1 MSTSMCDPRTI
12 APTIPSTAVSIRL
25 TGSFSPRAKSFQK
38 VVISKD
44 LKADLQAF
52 FASMSY
58 DKLFILTDTNT
69 QEKCYPLIKDIPAL
83 QDTPVITVQAGDT
96 HKDIEQVAYIW
107 SRLSNEGASRNSLLV
122 NLGGGM
128 ITDMGGFAG
137 ATFKRGL
144 RTVNIPT
151 TLMASVDAAVGGKT
165 GINFNGLKNEVG
177 SFYPPECVFIDC
189 EFLRTIDRDNLLSG
203 YAEMIKHALISSMDI
218 YASVLLFDLDAKID
232 YAFLNR
238 MVAQSVAV
246 KERIVEE
253 DPKEHGIRKA
263 LNFGHTIGHAY
274 ESLSFKKDRPLL
286 HGHAVAAGIVSELY
300 LSHKVCGFPMEK
312 LSQVVY
318 YLKEY
323 YPAFVFDCKDYD
335 TLYEL
340 MTHDKKNEAGI
351 INFTLLSQVGDVQI
365 NQQVSKEKILES
377 LDFYRESFGV

>member
-1 MSTSMCDPRTI
+1 M
-12 APTIPSTAVSIRL
+12 AA
-25 TGSFSPRAKSFQK
+25 QK

-58 DKLFILTDTNT
+58 DRLFLLTDTNT

-189 EFLRTIDRDNLLSG
+189 EFLRTLDRDNLLSG

-263 LNFGHTIGHAY
+263 LNFGHTIGHAI
-274 ESLSFKKDRPLL
+274 EKLKNFELL
-286 HGHAVAAGIVSELY
+286 HGQCVALGTVAAAYISYKRSYLSDEEFYEIRDMNVGFYLPITVDGLKSEDILAATKSDKKMEQGTIKFILLESVGHAVVDRTVTDEEML
-300 LSHKVCGFPMEK
+300 
-312 LSQVVY
+312 
-318 YLKEY
+318 
-323 YPAFVFDCKDYD
+323 
-335 TLYEL
+335 
-340 MTHDKKNEAGI
+340 EA
-351 INFTLLSQVGDVQI
+351 INSINGDLI
-365 NQQVSKEKILES
+365 DEE
-377 LDFYRESFGV
+377 